1 MNQEVINEAA
11 PFQPEPEICIWID
24 KYDDVFSEFDSRPF
38 SDRALSDDF
47 LREVRKMTS
56 EKSKGEMK
64 LKFHVMDDQRNPE
77 SESIILNNLNKHF
90 RHIADELKQ
99 EQLQTLH
106 KGYMFLGFGFV
117 LILVIFFLTTISEHA
132 SYLSGVILMLE
143 PGGWFTTWTGLDY
156 VFQISRK
163 EKSAIDFNSKMA
175 HAKIAF
181 SSFDATQD
189 ATGSRQK
196 TVIPLDN
203 QNLRVA

>member
-1 MNQEVINEAA
+1 MNQKATEEPNM
-11 PFQPEPEICIWID
+11 FQNEPEICIWID

-56 EKSKGEMK
+56 ENTKGEFR
-64 LKFHVMDDQRNPE
+64 LKFHVMDDQRNEE

-90 RHIADELKQ
+90 RHIADELKAERQ
-99 EQLQTLH
+99 KTLN
-106 KGYMFLGFGFV
+106 KGYMFMAFGFV
-117 LILVIFFLTTISEHA
+117 LILVIFLLTTVSEKA
-132 SYLSGVILMLE
+132 SYLNGLILMLE
-143 PGGWFTTWTGLDY
+143 PVGWFTTWTGLDY
-156 VFQISRK
+156 VFQISAK

-175 HAKIAF
+175 QAKIAF
-181 SSFDATQD
+181 SSFDAAQD

>member
-1 MNQEVINEAA
+1 MNQEAIDAGNMF
-11 PFQPEPEICIWID
+11 PPEPEICIWID

-56 EKSKGEMK
+56 EKQKGEMR

-77 SESIILNNLNKHF
+77 SEAIILDNLNKHF
-90 RHIADELKQ
+90 RHIAEELLDEQ
-99 EQLQTLH
+99 QATLR

-117 LILVIFFLTTISEHA
+117 LILVIFGLTTISTHA
-132 SYLSGVILMLE
+132 SYLNGIILMLE
-143 PGGWFTTWTGLDY
+143 PVGWFTTWTGLDY

-181 SSFDATQD
+181 SSFDSSQD
-189 ATGSRQK
+189 ASGARQK

>member
-1 MNQEVINEAA
+1 MSQVMEDASMQI
-11 PFQPEPEICIWID
+11 PEPEICIWID

-56 EKSKGEMK
+56 ENTKGEFR
-64 LKFHVMDDQRNPE
+64 LKFHVMDDQRNVE

-90 RHIADELKQ
+90 RHIADELKAERQ
-99 EQLQTLH
+99 KTLN
-106 KGYMFLGFGFV
+106 KGYMFMAFGFV
-117 LILVIFFLTTISEHA
+117 LILVIFLLTTVSDKA
-132 SYLSGVILMLE
+132 SYLNGLILMLE
-143 PGGWFTTWTGLDY
+143 PVGWFTTWTGLDC
-156 VFQISRK
+156 VFQISGK

-175 HAKIAF
+175 QAKIAF
-181 SSFDATQD
+181 SSFDSAQD

>member
-1 MNQEVINEAA
+1 MNQEVTEESGMLG
-11 PFQPEPEICIWID
+11 QEPEICIWID

-56 EKSKGEMK
+56 EKSKGEIR

-90 RHIADELKQ
+90 RHIADELKV
-99 EQLQTLH
+99 EQRETL
-106 KGYMFLGFGFV
+106 KRGYLFMGFGSL
-117 LILVIFFLTTISEHA
+117 LILGIFFLTTISETA
-132 SYLSGVILMLE
+132 KYLDGIILLLE
-143 PGGWFTTWTGLDY
+143 PVGWFTTWTGLDY

-163 EKSAIDFNSKMA
+163 EKSSIDFNSKMA
-175 HAKIAF
+175 QAKIAF
-181 SSFDATQD
+181 SSFDAAQD